1 MIQLHMIQTALFYLI
16 SIALIA
22 AVFGISEHKNLS
34 KIFKTIPAVVLIYAV
49 SMLLAS
55 LGLWEQNEVISS
67 VYKTAKNNLLP
78 AMLFLMLSQLDFKAF
93 AGLGRTLLI
102 AYVSATLSIA
112 FAFIVVFTLFNF
124 NSDEAGLFSAL
135 CGSWMGGTANMLA
148 IASALEVSENMMGY
162 ALVVD
167 SVDYALW
174 VMFLLAL
181 VPYSSRFNT
190 FVKAKASDLHVNDI
204 GCACEMGAPRY
215 WILLLLALA
224 VALITQMLSAQLSGL
239 SSTTWMVLLAT
250 LFGVIASFTPLKRIN
265 GSSNIASTML
275 YLLVALIGSRASFE
289 GMGSVPVYLL
299 AGLAILAIHA
309 LIMVMAAKIFKLD
322 LFSIAV
328 ASLANIGGVASAPIL
343 AASYHRSLIGIAVLM
358 AIMGYLIGTFAGLG
372 VAHILQSIAS

>member
-1 MIQLHMIQTALFYLI
+1 MIETPLLYLI

-22 AVFGISEHKNLS
+22 GLFGISEHKNLS
-34 KIFKTIPAVVLIYAV
+34 KIFKTIPAVVLIYAT
-49 SMLLAS
+49 SMLLSS
-55 LGLWEQNEVISS
+55 LGLWEQNDAVTS
-67 VYKTAKNNLLP
+67 VYTTAKNNLLP
-78 AMLFLMLSQLDFKAF
+78 AMLFLMLTQLDFKAF

-112 FAFIVVFTLFNF
+112 FAFITVFALFNF

-148 IASALEVSENMMGY
+148 IASALNVSENMMGY

-181 VPYSSRFNT
+181 VPFSNHFNSYM
-190 FVKAKASDLHVNDI
+190 KAKASDLHVNNL
-204 GCACEMGAPRY
+204 GCACEMGAKRY
-215 WILLLLALA
+215 WSLLLIALG
-224 VALITQMLSAQLSGL
+224 VALLTQILSTQLSGSL
-239 SSTTWMVLLAT
+239 STTTWMVLLAT
-250 LFGVIASFTPLKRIN
+250 LFGVIASFTPLKKVN
-265 GSSNIASTML
+265 GSSDIASTML
-275 YLLVALIGSRASFE
+275 YLLIALIGSRASFE
-289 GMGSVPVYLL
+289 GMSSVPIYLF
-299 AGLAILAIHA
+299 AGILILAIHA
-309 LIMVMAAKIFKLD
+309 LIMIAAAKIFKLD

-372 VAHILQSIAS
+372 VATILQSIAS

>member
-1 MIQLHMIQTALFYLI
+1 MIETPLLYLLT
-16 SIALIA
+16 IALIA
-22 AVFGISEHKNLS
+22 AFFGISEHKKFS
-34 KIFKTIPAVVLIYAV
+34 SIFKTIPAVVLIYAT

-55 LGLWEQNEVISS
+55 LGLWDQNSELTA

-78 AMLFLMLSQLDFKAF
+78 AMLFLMLIQLDFKAF
-93 AGLGRTLLI
+93 ASLGRTLII
-102 AYVSATLSIA
+102 AYISATLSIA
-112 FAFIVVFTLFNF
+112 FAFIAVFSILNF

-148 IASALEVSENMMGY
+148 IASALNVSENMMGY

-181 VPYSSRFNT
+181 VPFSTKFNT
-190 FVKAKASDLHVNDI
+190 YMKAKASDLHVNTL
-204 GCACEMGAPRY
+204 GCACEMGAKRY
-215 WILLLLALA
+215 WSLLFLALGVALLTQLLA
-224 VALITQMLSAQLSGL
+224 TQLSESL
-239 SSTTWMVLLAT
+239 STTTWVVLLAT
-250 LFGVIASFTPLKRIN
+250 LFGVAASLTPLKRLN
-265 GSSNIASTML
+265 GSSDIASTML

-289 GMGSVPVYLL
+289 GMSSVPVYLF
-299 AGLAILAIHA
+299 AGVLILTVHAI
-309 LIMVMAAKIFKLD
+309 IMIVAAKVFRLD

-372 VAHILQSIAS
+372 VATILQSIAS